1 MPIIVKLNSI
11 NNLSVRVEKHRTRA
25 ARTDA
30 NSSAV
35 SALTVENQMISALR
49 NQTRIIQRAAANAF
63 LKNCADLETDL
74 TCSAVILSNIFS
86 NISSARRYDSL
97 LPNLFNQAICSAD
110 PDKEVHNKPVEKE
123 IRKRGCNRPV
133 LNYKLASTD
142 Y

>member
-11 NNLSVRVEKHRTRA
+11 NNLSVRVEKHRTKA
-25 ARTDA
+25 ARTDE
-30 NSSAV
+30 NSSVV
-35 SALTVENQMISALR
+35 SDVTVENLMISALR

-97 LPNLFNQAICSAD
+97 LPSLGHQAVCSVA
-110 PDKEVHNKPVEKE
+110 PDKEVHNKPADNE
-123 IRKRGCNRPV
+123 IRKRGV
-133 LNYKLASTD
+133 
-142 Y
+142 

>member
-11 NNLSVRVEKHRTRA
+11 NNLSVRVEKHRTKA
-25 ARTDA
+25 ARTDE
-30 NSSAV
+30 NSSVV
-35 SALTVENQMISALR
+35 SDVTVENLMISALR

-97 LPNLFNQAICSAD
+97 LPSLGHQAGCSAN
-110 PDKEVHNKPVEKE
+110 PDKEVHDKPVDNE
-123 IRKRGCNRPV
+123 IRKRGV
-133 LNYKLASTD
+133 
-142 Y
+142 